1 MRQTTEERDV
11 RCVMLEP
18 ALPLGTLLA
27 TFLTMLC
34 FAVLV
39 LAACSEE
46 PERPDQGE
54 TDAVAHRTAPDR
66 TAPQTTVASGGY
78 VEHTV
83 GSMTLREEEGVLT
96 IEEAELYAGEK
107 GRDEIVVQATIRGQS
122 VIRDCFLME
131 GPARFA
137 MKRAIERGEGSDTPR
152 RTDFESSW
160 ADPLSSDEFFADD
173 TYVKVF
179 FEDTEPEGEVA
190 DPRQTPFFALCYKDG
205 DSGGTGRPT
214 IWYDVAHVEGTPEAR

>member
-1 MRQTTEERDV
+1 MERV
-11 RCVMLEP
+11 IFKSVL
-18 ALPLGTLLA
+18 ALS
-27 TFLTMLC
+27 F
-34 FAVLV
+34 FASLV

-54 TDAVAHRTAPDR
+54 TDAVPHRTAPDR
-66 TAPQTTVASGGY
+66 TVPQRTVASGGY

-83 GSMTLREEEGVLT
+83 GSMTLREEEGVLS

-107 GRDEIVVQATIRGQS
+107 GRDEIVVRATIRGQS

-152 RTDFESSW
+152 RMDFESSW
-160 ADPLSSDEFFADD
+160 ADPLLSDEFFADD

-179 FEDTEPEGEVA
+179 VEDSEPKGEVA
-190 DPRQTPFFALCYKDG
+190 DPRQTPFFALCFKDG
-205 DSGGTGRPT
+205 DSGGTEHPT
-214 IWYDVAHVEGTPEAR
+214 VWYDVAHVEGTPEAR

>member
-1 MRQTTEERDV
+1 MERV
-11 RCVMLEP
+11 IFKSVL
-18 ALPLGTLLA
+18 ALS
-27 TFLTMLC
+27 F
-34 FAVLV
+34 FASLV

-54 TDAVAHRTAPDR
+54 TDAVPHRTAPDR
-66 TAPQTTVASGGY
+66 TAPDRTAPQRTVASGGY
-78 VEHTV
+78 VEHTL
-83 GSMTLREEEGVLT
+83 GSMTLREEEGILS

-152 RTDFESSW
+152 RMDFESSW

-179 FEDTEPEGEVA
+179 VEDSEPKREVA
-190 DPRQTPFFALCYKDG
+190 DPRQTPFFALCFKDG

>member
-1 MRQTTEERDV
+1 MRYVVLGR
-11 RCVMLEP
+11 
-18 ALPLGTLLA
+18 ALQLGTLLV
-27 TFLTMLC
+27 TFLTTLC
-34 FAVLV
+34 FAALV

-46 PERPDQGE
+46 PERPDRGE
-54 TDAVAHRTAPDR
+54 TDAVPHRTAPDR
-66 TAPQTTVASGGY
+66 TVASGGY

-96 IEEAELYAGEK
+96 IEEAELNADQK

-137 MKRAIERGEGSDTPR
+137 MKRAIERGGGSDTPR
-152 RTDFESSW
+152 RMDFESSW

-179 FEDTEPEGEVA
+179 FEDSEPKGEVA
-190 DPRQTPFFALCYKDG
+190 DPRQTPFFALCFKDG

>member
-1 MRQTTEERDV
+1 M
-11 RCVMLEP
+11 RCVTLGR
-18 ALPLGTLLA
+18 ALQLGTLLA
-27 TFLTMLC
+27 TFLTTLC
-34 FAVLV
+34 FAALV

-46 PERPDQGE
+46 PERPDRGE
-54 TDAVAHRTAPDR
+54 TDAVSRSTAPLR
-66 TAPQTTVASGGY
+66 TAPQRTVASGGY

-96 IEEAELYAGEK
+96 IEEAELYAGDK
-107 GRDEIVVQATIRGQS
+107 GRDEIVVQATVRGQS
-122 VIRDCFLME
+122 VIQDCFLME

-137 MKRAIERGEGSDTPR
+137 MKRAIESGVGSDTPR
-152 RTDFESSW
+152 RMDFESSW
-160 ADPLSSDEFFADD
+160 ADPLLSDEFFADD

-179 FEDTEPEGEVA
+179 VEDSEPMGEVA
-190 DPRQTPFFALCYKDG
+190 DPRKTPFFALCFKDG

>member
-1 MRQTTEERDV
+1 M
-11 RCVMLEP
+11 RCVMLGR
-18 ALPLGTLLA
+18 ALQLGTLLA
-27 TFLTMLC
+27 TFLTTLC
-34 FAVLV
+34 FAALV

-46 PERPDQGE
+46 RERPDRGE
-54 TDAVAHRTAPDR
+54 TTAVARRTAPDR
-66 TAPQTTVASGGY
+66 TAPQRTVASGGY

-96 IEEAELYAGEK
+96 IEEAELSAGEK

-122 VIRDCFLME
+122 VIRDCFLMD

-137 MKRAIERGEGSDTPR
+137 MKRAIESGEGSDTPQQM
-152 RTDFESSW
+152 DFESSW
-160 ADPLSSDEFFADD
+160 ADPLSSEEFFADD

-179 FEDTEPEGEVA
+179 FEDSEPKGEVA
-190 DPRQTPFFALCYKDG
+190 DPRRTPFFALCFKDG

-214 IWYDVAHVEGTPEAR
+214 IWYDVAHVEGTSEAR

>member
-1 MRQTTEERDV
+1 M
-11 RCVMLEP
+11 RCVMLGR
-18 ALPLGTLLA
+18 ALQLGTLLA
-27 TFLTMLC
+27 TFLTTLC
-34 FAVLV
+34 FAALV

-46 PERPDQGE
+46 PERPDRGE

-66 TAPQTTVASGGY
+66 TEPHTTVASGGY

-107 GRDEIVVQATIRGQS
+107 GRDEIVVRATIRGQS

-179 FEDTEPEGEVA
+179 FEDSEPKGEVA
-190 DPRQTPFFALCYKDG
+190 DPRQTPFFALCFKDG
-205 DSGGTGRPT
+205 DSGGTGRLT